1 MPVNQPLKSTAEL
14 SIAQATIPN
23 ADTLV
28 SRALALRDT
37 IRAQAEEAEGLGR
50 YTPAMHE
57 AFLNAGFY
65 HMLTPKMYGGY
76 ETDLRTFAKVIIE
89 VGRGDPGTGWCLCL
103 GHGHALT
110 TAARWNK
117 TAQDQVFNDEA
128 GYFRASHSLVPAG
141 KAFPVEGGYRIQARS
156 PYQSGIPYSTHATVN
171 VQLVENDTAP
181 GAAPRFLQ
189 VLIPAGQFQIL
200 DDWGGDKVVGMR
212 ASGSNTVV
220 VDDQFVPSEFAIEID
235 WLAEAEL
242 SESEG
247 TRLHH
252 NPMYL
257 GVSQGFLN
265 LELVSCIVGAA
276 RAAIDEFMRLMRC
289 KAIPMPPYTPRI
301 QDPMYQRDLGTAVLK
316 ANAAE
321 ALVLHAADVYTQH
334 CADAVNGIRPFDRK
348 SDIDVFG
355 LLQEAGKMAC
365 EAVETLFRSAGSSAA
380 TKGQPMQRYMRD
392 VLMYRTHTTAQFELM
407 AQRIGAVQIGE
418 RNSVW

>member
-141 KAFPVEGGYRIQARS
+141 KAFPVEVDTVFRPVRLTS
-156 PYQSGIPYSTHATVN
+156 PAFPIP
-171 VQLVENDTAP
+171 
-181 GAAPRFLQ
+181 
-189 VLIPAGQFQIL
+189 
-200 DDWGGDKVVGMR
+200 
-212 ASGSNTVV
+212 
-220 VDDQFVPSEFAIEID
+220 
-235 WLAEAEL
+235 
-242 SESEG
+242 
-247 TRLHH
+247 
-252 NPMYL
+252 
-257 GVSQGFLN
+257 
-265 LELVSCIVGAA
+265 
-276 RAAIDEFMRLMRC
+276 
-289 KAIPMPPYTPRI
+289 
-301 QDPMYQRDLGTAVLK
+301 
-316 ANAAE
+316 
-321 ALVLHAADVYTQH
+321 
-334 CADAVNGIRPFDRK
+334 
-348 SDIDVFG
+348 
-355 LLQEAGKMAC
+355 
-365 EAVETLFRSAGSSAA
+365 
-380 TKGQPMQRYMRD
+380 PMQQSM
-392 VLMYRTHTTAQFELM
+392 F
-407 AQRIGAVQIGE
+407 
-418 RNSVW
+418 SW